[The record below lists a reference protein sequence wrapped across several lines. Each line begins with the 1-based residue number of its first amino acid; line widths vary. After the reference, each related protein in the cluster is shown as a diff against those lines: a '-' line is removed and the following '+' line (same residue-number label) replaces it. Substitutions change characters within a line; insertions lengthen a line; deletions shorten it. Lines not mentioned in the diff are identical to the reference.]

1 MDLGLKGKRIM
12 VAAGSRGLG
21 YGIAHQVA
29 QEGARVSI
37 AAPTAP
43 RVHESAEKLRTET
56 GAEVISSVFD
66 ARDPNSI
73 LRWRDDALA
82 AFGGIDGLVVNAAG
96 PPAGKFDDF
105 NDADWYSAYEL
116 TLLSAVRL
124 IRAVLPSM
132 REHGAGSI
140 ITVTSTSVKEPI
152 DILLLSNV
160 MRSGVTSLAKSL
172 SRQLAPEGIRVNNL
186 VPGAINTD
194 RLKGLIK
201 TEAQRSGKPEA
212 ELWSAREATI
222 PMGRVGEAD
231 EFGRA
236 GAFLLSDASSY
247 ITGQTLVVD
256 GGAVKTVW

>member
-1 MDLGLKGKRIM
+1 MDFGLKGKRIM

-21 YGIAHQVA
+21 YGIAHKVA

-56 GAEVISSVFD
+56 GAEVISTVFD
-66 ARDPNSI
+66 ARDPDSI
-73 LRWRDDALA
+73 LRWRDDVLA

-105 NDADWYSAYEL
+105 NDDDWHSAYEL
-116 TLLSAVRL
+116 TLLSAVRM

-132 REHGAGSI
+132 RENGAGSI
-140 ITVTSTSVKEPI
+140 IAVTSTSVKEPI

-201 TEAQRSGKPEA
+201 TEAQRSGKSEA

>member
-12 VAAGSRGLG
+12 IAAGSRGLG
-21 YGIAHQVA
+21 YGIAQKVA
-29 QEGARVSI
+29 EDGARVSI
-37 AAPTAP
+37 AAPTEP
-43 RVHESAEKLRTET
+43 RVHESAETLRQQT
-56 GAEVISSVFD
+56 GAEVISTVFD
-66 ARDPNSI
+66 ARDAGSI
-73 LRWRDDALA
+73 ERWRDATVK
-82 AFGGIDGLVVNAAG
+82 AFGGIDGLVVNASG
-96 PPAGKFDDF
+96 PPTGKFDDF
-105 NDADWYSAYEL
+105 DDDQWQAAYEL
-116 TLLSAVRL
+116 TLLSAVRM
-124 IRAVLPSM
+124 IRVALPEM
-132 REHGAGSI
+132 RKNRSGSI
-140 ITVTSTSVKEPI
+140 VTVTSTSVKEPI

-194 RLKGLIK
+194 RLKGLIRS
-201 TEAQRSGKPEA
+201 EAQRLGESE
-212 ELWSAREATI
+212 ENLWAARAATV

-236 GAFLLSDASSY
+236 GAFLLSDAASY

>member
-21 YGIAHQVA
+21 YGIAKRVA
-29 QEGARVSI
+29 QAGARVSI
-37 AAPTAP
+37 AAPTEP
-43 RVHESAEKLRTET
+43 RVHESAEVLRAET
-56 GAEVISSVFD
+56 GAEVISTVFD
-66 ARDPNSI
+66 ARDGKAI
-73 LRWRDDALA
+73 IHWRDTTLS

-105 NDADWYSAYEL
+105 NDDDWQSAYEL
-116 TLLSAVRL
+116 TLLSSVRM
-124 IRAVLPSM
+124 IRAVLPTM
-132 REHGAGSI
+132 RENRAGSI

-194 RLKGLIK
+194 RLRGLIK
-201 TEAQRSGKPEA
+201 TEAERSGKPEA
-212 ELWSAREATI
+212 ELWSARAATI

-231 EFGRA
+231 EFGEA